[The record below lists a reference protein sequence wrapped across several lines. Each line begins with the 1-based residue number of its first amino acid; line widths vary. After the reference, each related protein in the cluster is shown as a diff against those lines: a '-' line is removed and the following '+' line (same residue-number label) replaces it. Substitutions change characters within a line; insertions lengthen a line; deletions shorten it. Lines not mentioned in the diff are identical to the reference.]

1 MNTAEQEDH
10 KNYGLHDEVW
20 RNHGLA
26 APARRALIKA
36 GIFNEKHLKM
46 HTIDEVRALHGI
58 GKSAMGLLYDLW
70 DDDSLENYL

>member
-1 MNTAEQEDH
+1 
-10 KNYGLHDEVW
+10 
-20 RNHGLA
+20 
-26 APARRALIKA
+26 
-36 GIFNEKHLKM
+36 M